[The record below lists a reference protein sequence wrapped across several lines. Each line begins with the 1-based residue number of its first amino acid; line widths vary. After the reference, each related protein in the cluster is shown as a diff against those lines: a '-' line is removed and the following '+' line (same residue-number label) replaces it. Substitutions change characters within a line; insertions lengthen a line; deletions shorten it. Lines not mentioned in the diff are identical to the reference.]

1 MVFYKML
8 KVKVCESVL
17 LNVISI
23 CEINLKSKSN
33 IFKKNEVLCCCM
45 PVSNKPHILHYD
57 YISHQ
62 THLFMLVLYRS
73 VFEKGTIRCDFSPFG
88 SDSNNFKLK
97 FSRPL
102 TFFM

>member
-33 IFKKNEVLCCCM
+33 IFKKKMRFCVA
-45 PVSNKPHILHYD
+45 VSNKSHILHYD

-62 THLFMLVLYRS
+62 THLFMLLL
-73 VFEKGTIRCDFSPFG
+73 F
-88 SDSNNFKLK
+88 N
-97 FSRPL
+97 
-102 TFFM
+102 